1 MSSTPPEGPEDQ
13 PSYPPS
19 YGQQPPPQPQQ
30 PPPAYE
36 QGYPPAG
43 GHPYGQAFPGAG
55 DPRQE
60 APPSKAMAI
69 TSLVLSL
76 LFCVPF
82 LAAIVSIV
90 LGVIVLGRSRDGRDH
105 GRGMAI
111 AGIVIS
117 TLVLLAT
124 VALLVVAVVLGISS
138 LKDVNDLQR
147 GDCISADNLTD
158 GDAEGFGQ
166 ITVGSCTDE
175 HDAEVVAVKTLDA
188 EEAERYASASTTE
201 ICQSLVLDDPE
212 LLELVAPGIELL
224 TITNSAEPAAGDKV
238 ACILFNADGS
248 PLDEPLLD

>member
-19 YGQQPPPQPQQ
+19 YGRQPPQPPQQ
-30 PPPAYE
+30 PPAYE

-60 APPSKAMAI
+60 VPPSKAMAI

-90 LGVIVLGRSRDGRDH
+90 LGVVVLGRSRDGRDH

-147 GDCISADNLTD
+147 GDCISADTLTD

>member
-36 QGYPPAG
+36 QGYLPAG

-188 EEAERYASASTTE
+188 EEAELFDATATTE
-201 ICQSLVLDDPE
+201 ICQSLVLDDPD
-212 LLELVAPGIELL
+212 LLELVAPGIDLL